1 MVSYSASFWLT
12 NRGVLTAAF
21 MVLMLCFI
29 ITGVVGVPAHDYARG
44 YLGGTPYHSV
54 WYMDAFLIPL
64 ALMLTF
70 VGNLCKCYGKKR
82 MAVIGPAVFIV
93 GLVGSAASLNSFV
106 FIGFRVV
113 QGIGAAICAAMAG
126 GYLNGGIGKQYSDIG
141 KGLFVVNFAFGA
153 TVGISLAAY
162 TTWYLSWRLIYA
174 GLALLLFSAWVLIIR
189 YMPAD
194 RGDPEQEV
202 DWLTFYLICAGF
214 GSFSCSLVV
223 GNQHEW
229 FQSGFYIILLTFS
242 LIHIV
247 LFFIRFAGSP
257 PLLNPKV
264 FGDINFVISCSN
276 ITMILFAVFLIFAI
290 VPHFMELVIGNT
302 VGTYATPFVF
312 FAIASTATIYL
323 FAPGINPHYIAR
335 SIKIRRIFSSIGT
348 VGFGLTALWMAH
360 TTSNQSNQNLTLQL
374 ISLGCCFGL
383 IFNELLMAFAT
394 VPAELTTTASAVN
407 FFGTNFAKSIAGGV
421 SGAIQTA
428 STQGSWERFRSH
440 IQSDSIGLE
449 AFTEPLKNHMIEGIN
464 NSQWSQASLELI
476 NHSLAKQAEV
486 VSYINQATLTGFLLI
501 GFGILPFLHREAKDK
516 PQQTPRV

>member
-1 MVSYSASFWLT
+1 
-12 NRGVLTAAF
+12 
-21 MVLMLCFI
+21 
-29 ITGVVGVPAHDYARG
+29 
-44 YLGGTPYHSV
+44 
-54 WYMDAFLIPL
+54 
-64 ALMLTF
+64 
-70 VGNLCKCYGKKR
+70 
-82 MAVIGPAVFIV
+82 
-93 GLVGSAASLNSFV
+93 
-106 FIGFRVV
+106 
-113 QGIGAAICAAMAG
+113 
-126 GYLNGGIGKQYSDIG
+126 
-141 KGLFVVNFAFGA
+141 
-153 TVGISLAAY
+153 
-162 TTWYLSWRLIYA
+162 
-174 GLALLLFSAWVLIIR
+174 
-189 YMPAD
+189 MPAD
-194 RGDPEQEV
+194 RGDPEQKI

-214 GSFSCSLVV
+214 GTFSCSLVV
-223 GNQHEW
+223 GNQQEW

-264 FGDINFVISCSN
+264 FSDINFVISCSN

-323 FAPGINPHYIAR
+323 FAPGINPYYIAR
-335 SIKIRRIFSSIGT
+335 SIKTRRIFSSIGT

-449 AFTEPLKNHMIEGIN
+449 AFTAPLKNHMIEGIHS
-464 NSQWSQASLELI
+464 SQWSQASLELI

-516 PQQTPRV
+516 PHQTPRV